1 MKYFQTLFVVL
12 LLGLMS
18 STVVLAQ
25 SAISYPKISN
35 GYLKGGSGS
44 FTVTTFSF
52 LGSNFQTPGMTVG
65 DTVVLQLPEND
76 TSLLATDEITIV
88 WKNPTTS
95 YEYILEL
102 ASDSLFTDII
112 VDFDIDIDETQIT
125 IYLNTIS
132 NLPLTVYYR
141 LGTKGP
147 NGVNYTRFKRFKA
160 IPNSN
165 NPIIDL
171 DSEQLLC
178 EGDTLELIPGVISN
192 NGPVTYEWLNYLLQP
207 ISPVVLLSNPSDSF
221 ALFLPTQT
229 DSFALVVTDASSNKD
244 TAFFKIIVE
253 PIPIV
258 DVNISADSL
267 TSTVTSTSYLWYI
280 NDTLSTTE
288 ILRSIIPTKVAYYYV
303 GVKTQAGCLA
313 LSDEYYYVP
322 RPKNLLP
329 VNNANVPQTTVQLVW
344 EVIEG
349 AEFYRYTISSDPNFT
364 NIVEEGL
371 TPNNSYNF
379 EIPNGVQ
386 TPFYWNVRTLTSI
399 DSSFDSETN
408 MFSYSQEP
416 TVALKVSDFDFES
429 VVVGQTAT
437 DSIALVNTGNVDVTV
452 TSYRFTSSGNQNS
465 LTGFGISWNNSFSI
479 PVGQTRKLA
488 VSFVPA
494 SVGSFTDNLVFITN
508 NQSVSSDT
516 ISVLQGSGVGS
527 QTEVPP
533 ALVSPL
539 NNSTNV
545 ADPVTLRWNVVPTA
559 VTYEVS
565 LDTLQNLS
573 TAQTVVV
580 ADTFNVF
587 NGLIK
592 GKQYYWGVKS
602 QFALTESPI
611 SPIWSFTTQ
620 APAQTN
626 VVSVNSLTLD
636 DFPVDANASKLFTVL
651 VNNTTTVPQ
660 VLTNVTSTNNT
671 EFTVIPQ
678 QFAVPIPIPP
688 GGVYS
693 LKVKFKPSA
702 SIQYSTV
709 LTPVLSSVGAVASGT
724 INGSGRALAGNESV
738 SNIVLAT
745 SSDTIVQGDTL
756 SVFMKI
762 RDRSNFDANTVPKF
776 QIWLEYDKRMLYF
789 LNQNG
794 GIYFN
799 GNQLSNNSFTTV
811 DVGATYRQMSSPPIP
826 FSNSAD
832 STLLL
837 LRFVA
842 MMDTIET
849 SSLYFSAVGQD
860 SSGFLWLNQANN
872 PITTQFTN
880 LENTTINLQ
889 LCAVDGKRFIV
900 AKQKQIALMQVSPN
914 PSNDVF
920 VDVEYTVNED
930 TDATF
935 YLINS
940 AGAIVSDKVKRKTVV
955 SDKQTIRFKTNDL
968 TTGSYFVVVET
979 KTSMDIIGFQTSK

>member
-1 MKYFQTLFVVL
+1 MKYFQTLLVVL
-12 LLGLMS
+12 LLGLIA
-18 STVVLAQ
+18 STSLLAQ
-25 SAISYPKISN
+25 SSISYPEISN

-44 FTVTTFSF
+44 FTITTFSF
-52 LGSNFQTPGMTVG
+52 LGSNFQTPAMSVG
-65 DTVVLQLPEND
+65 DTVVLQFPEND
-76 TSLLATDEITIV
+76 SVINATDSITIV
-88 WKNPTTS
+88 WKNPSTT
-95 YEYILEL
+95 YEYIVDL
-102 ASDSLFTDII
+102 ASDSLFADII
-112 VDFDIDIDETQIT
+112 TSFDIDVNETQLT

-147 NGVNYTRFKRFKA
+147 NGINYTKFRKFRT
-160 IPNSN
+160 IPNSD

-171 DSEQLLC
+171 NSEYILC
-178 EGDTLELIPGVISN
+178 EGDTLELTPGIISDD
-192 NGPVTYEWLNYLLQP
+192 GPVTYEWLNYILEP
-207 ISPVVLLSNPSDSF
+207 ISTIVLLSNPTDSF
-221 ALFLPTQT
+221 AIFHPTQT

-244 TAFFKIIVE
+244 TAFFKINVE
-253 PIPIV
+253 TLPDV
-258 DVNISADSL
+258 DLDISADSL
-267 TSTVTSTSYLWYI
+267 TSTINSTSYLWYI

-288 ILRSIIPTKVAYYYV
+288 ILKSIVPIKVGYYYV

-329 VNNANVPQTTVQLVW
+329 VNGATVAQTFVDLSWDPVT
-344 EVIEG
+344 G
-349 AEFYRYTISSDPNFT
+349 AESYKFIVSSDSNFT
-364 NIVEEGL
+364 NILEDRIITL
-371 TPNNSYNF
+371 PSTTYLIANN
-379 EIPNGVQ
+379 VQ
-386 TPFYWNVRTLTSI
+386 TPFYWKVRALTSL

-416 TVALKVSDFDFES
+416 TAALSVSDFDFAS
-429 VVVGQTAT
+429 VVVGQTAR
-437 DSIALVNTGNVDVTV
+437 DSISLVNTGNVDLTV
-452 TSYRFTSSGNQNS
+452 TSYRYTSSGNQNS

-479 PVGQTRKLA
+479 PVGETRKIA
-488 VSFVPA
+488 VSFVPS
-494 SVGSFTDNLVFITN
+494 SVGSFTDNLVFLTN
-508 NQSVSSDT
+508 NQSVTSDT
-516 ISVLQGSGVGS
+516 ISILQGSGVGS
-527 QTEVPP
+527 QTEIPP

-565 LDTLQNLS
+565 LDSLQNLS

-587 NGLIK
+587 NGLVK

-602 QFALTESPI
+602 QFAVSESAI
-611 SPIWSFTTQ
+611 SPLWSFTTQ
-620 APAQTN
+620 GPIQSN

-651 VNNTTTVPQ
+651 VNNTTTITQ
-660 VLTNVTSTNNT
+660 VLNNVTSTNNT

-702 SIQYSTV
+702 SIQYSTT
-709 LTPVLSSVGAVASGT
+709 LTPVLSSAGVVASGT

-762 RDRSNFDANTVPKF
+762 RDRSNFDANIVPKF
-776 QIWLEYDKRMLYF
+776 QIWLEYDKRMLFF

-799 GNQLSNNSFTTV
+799 GTQLSNNSFTTV
-811 DVGATYRQMSSPPIP
+811 DVGSTYRQMSSPPIP

-860 SSGFLWLNQANN
+860 SSGFLWLNQANI
-872 PITTQFTN
+872 PIATQFTN

-920 VDVEYTVNED
+920 VDVEYKVNED

-940 AGAIVSDKVKRKTVV
+940 VGVIVSEKVNRKAIL
-955 SDKQTIRFKTNDL
+955 SDKQTIRFKTNEL
-968 TTGSYFVVVET
+968 TTGSYYVVVET
-979 KTSMDIIGFQTSK
+979 KTSMDMIGFQTSK